1 MHSFLASSGSV
12 YDAVDVLWISMNIYE
27 CQIWFKHDMYDDLA
41 ESSLFHFLNNN
52 KATWVSSNV
61 YTLCFAGWTW
71 PELSGARFQRRTWP
85 NRLMLEPVDAF
96 SFDPSWM
103 SFGED
108 FLCQLRLTFLPLPG
122 DSLTGNLMH
131 KSSFDFY
138 FVQTPASQ
146 TSEVSALDCQ
156 RLLQRLA
163 VWLFSPTWWSVQPF
177 NSTVSRRHR

>member
-1 MHSFLASSGSV
+1 MNV
-12 YDAVDVLWISMNIYE
+12 KYDSNMICMMILQNHHFSI
-27 CQIWFKHDMYDDLA
+27 
-41 ESSLFHFLNNN
+41 FLNNN

>member
-12 YDAVDVLWISMNIYE
+12 YDAVDVLWISMNV
-27 CQIWFKHDMYDDLA
+27 KYDSNMICMMILQNH
-41 ESSLFHFLNNN
+41 HFSIFLNNNN

>member
-1 MHSFLASSGSV
+1 M
-12 YDAVDVLWISMNIYE
+12 YYEYLWISMNV
-27 CQIWFKHDMYDDLA
+27 KYDSNMICMMILQNHHF
-41 ESSLFHFLNNN
+41 SIFLNNN